1 MSMSLNPAK
10 ENPHHPRVMRVLFY
24 IQLKLIF
31 KVLYS
36 ASIKSIG
43 FTLVSPLSSLK
54 YRLLPSTV

>member
-10 ENPHHPRVMRVLFY
+10 ENPHHPSVMRVLFY

-31 KVLYS
+31 KVHYS

-54 YRLLPSTV
+54 

>member
-54 YRLLPSTV
+54 